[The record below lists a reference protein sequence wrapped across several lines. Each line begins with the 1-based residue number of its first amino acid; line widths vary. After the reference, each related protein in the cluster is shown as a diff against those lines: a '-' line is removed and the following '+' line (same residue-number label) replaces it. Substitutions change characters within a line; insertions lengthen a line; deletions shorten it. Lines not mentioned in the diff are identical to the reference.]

1 MARGSKKPRRKG
13 GAGGRPSWVDPER
26 DALRERAEAWRE
38 LAVRLDEEAPT
49 VARVLR
55 ARADLAESRLGP
67 GTDVLARE
75 GAAGERFNRWADAE
89 AALADAHTALV
100 EGAGHQPSR
109 TFGVVEHQAWEADER
124 VPHHVAHCGVCAA
137 AERGQSPR
145 RVELRYGPLREDVL
159 PFGLYETLLRL
170 DSWVPD
176 PQKVIDDLPPP
187 VREMAGGLVF
197 DLDIDTLVPGALEAV
212 GVPDWL
218 DANGIRNRIREID
231 RAPDEDQDGPAPDR
245 VPVLRDELARLEL
258 RYHVFRWAAVTLAP
272 PTQADWEGAEGWPGR
287 EEVEAVYRSFDELL
301 RDSGIDSTRLA
312 DAMRSF
318 AEADEQAEARL
329 AEADDALA
337 RAEAHEK
344 EVGEALAQ
352 AEGARKEQL
361 EEEAARARLQKVE
374 AQLESAR
381 REAAVADGERRALA
395 RRLEEEGERAR
406 VTEEDLRGRLADAER
421 RAGAGRHATTA
432 SDGEGDGAALAERD
446 ELIEA
451 LRRQVGELSH
461 EVARVAAGAEAPA
474 REDADDEAPA
484 TVLAATLRAAA
495 RARNLVY
502 ADSAFE
508 SAADSPYRRPQEI
521 LDALD
526 AIDVIAGEYARPEGI
541 GKGIADRARELGLT
555 WKGGVGDMTVSRNRD
570 AYTVT
575 HHGRRFTVGPH
586 VNLGGGSGA
595 GLIAR
600 IYLVAHEGDDELPR
614 SLIVG
619 LVGRHLPDS
628 TTD

>member
-1 MARGSKKPRRKG
+1 MARSGSKKSRRKG
-13 GAGGRPSWVDPER
+13 GGGGRPSWVDPDR
-26 DALRERAEAWRE
+26 DRLREQAEAWRD
-38 LAVRLDEEAPT
+38 LAQRLDDEAPPA
-49 VARVLR
+49 ARVLR
-55 ARADLAESRLGP
+55 ARADLADARLGP

-100 EGAGHQPSR
+100 EGAGRQPSR
-109 TFGVVEHQAWEADER
+109 TFGVVEHQAWEADDH
-124 VPHHVAHCGVCAA
+124 VPHVVEQCGVCAA
-137 AERGQSPR
+137 AKSGQSPR

-212 GVPDWL
+212 GVGAWL

-231 RAPDEDQDGPAPDR
+231 RAPEEEESGPAPDR
-245 VPVLRDELARLEL
+245 APVLRDELARLEL
-258 RYHVFRWAAVTLAP
+258 RYHVFRWAATTLAP
-272 PTQADWEGAEGWPGR
+272 PTQADWDRADGWPTR
-287 EEVEAVYRSFDELL
+287 EEVESVYRSFDELL
-301 RDSGIDSTRLA
+301 RDSGIESTRLA

-329 AEADDALA
+329 AEADEALA

-344 EVGEALAQ
+344 EIGEALAQ
-352 AEGARKEQL
+352 AEGARREQL
-361 EEEAARARLQKVE
+361 EEEAARARLEKVE
-374 AQLESAR
+374 AQLEAAR
-381 REAAVADGERRALA
+381 REAAVADGERRSLS
-395 RRLEEEGERAR
+395 RRLEEETARAR
-406 VTEEDLRGRLADAER
+406 ATEEELRGALADAER
-421 RAGAGRHATTA
+421 RAGAAPRAPTPHVG
-432 SDGEGDGAALAERD
+432 GDGIAERD

-461 EVARVAAGAEAPA
+461 EVARVAAGTQAPA
-474 REDADDEAPA
+474 REEDEDEPPD
-484 TVLAATLRAAA
+484 TVLEATRRAAA
-495 RARNLVY
+495 RAQHLVY
-502 ADSAFE
+502 ADGAFE

-526 AIDVIAGEYARPEGI
+526 ALDVIAGEYARPEGI
-541 GKGIADRARELGLT
+541 GKAIADRARELGLT

-575 HHGRRFTVGPH
+575 HDGRRFTVGPH